1 MATITVPVEET
12 WHLEDIFA
20 DDASFEKAKQE
31 LSESL
36 PSLEQWSGRLGES
49 AATLADALE
58 QITATFKMLARL
70 RCYTALRSDRD
81 TRNVGNQALRQ
92 EIEMLATDVLRAIS
106 YLRPELLAME
116 EERIES
122 FITEEKRLDQHTFY
136 LRDLIRQKP
145 HVLEQGEEKIMAES
159 RLVTSGPPAL
169 YRVLHNAEL
178 PRPEVELE
186 SGERVL
192 LTPVN
197 FQKHR
202 TDPSRENRR
211 RIFPE
216 HFAAYNA
223 FKETLA
229 NNLSSTIKAHIF
241 HSRSRGYE
249 SCLAASLDGDN
260 VPTTV
265 YHNLIEQVHKHLP
278 LLHRYMELRRRALGV
293 ERLEYIDLH
302 CPLSDSPPNDLS
314 TAKAMETVRESLLPL
329 GDDYIAGLAEAFS
342 SRWIDWHPAPGKRAG
357 AYASGYAYDVHP
369 FVLINYSGD
378 YESVSTLAH
387 EMGHAMHSHFSNR
400 RQPYA
405 TADYSIFV
413 AEVASTLNEALLSR
427 RMIDEAVKSQ
437 DKIFYL
443 ASELDS
449 LRGTLFR
456 QTMFAEFELAIHEK
470 AERGEAVT
478 GEGLNELYLELLRR
492 YHGHDSGVMHIAE
505 DYAIEW
511 AAVPHFYY
519 NFYVYQYSTGV
530 IAANALASTLFQR
543 TPGSAESYI
552 EFLSAGGSDYPLEL
566 LRRAGVDLETEAPYE
581 AAFASLERLLDRLEN
596 LLEFSEEPGQR
607 R

>member
-1 MATITVPVEET
+1 LVTITVPVDET
-12 WHLEDIFA
+12 WHLEEIFA
-20 DDASFEKAKQE
+20 DDASFESAKRQ
-31 LSESL
+31 LSDSL
-36 PSLEQWSGRLGES
+36 PSLGQWSGRLDES

-58 QITATFKMLARL
+58 QITELFKGLARL

-81 TRNVGNQALRQ
+81 TCDVGNQALRQ
-92 EIEMLATDVLRAIS
+92 EIEILATDVLRSIS
-106 YLRPELLAME
+106 YLRPELLAMDEQQIEFFIAE
-116 EERIES
+116 EN
-122 FITEEKRLDQHTFY
+122 RLDQHAFY

-145 HVLEQGEEKIMAES
+145 HVLEPGEERIMAES
-159 RLVTSGPPAL
+159 RLVTSGAPAL

-186 SGERVL
+186 NGERVL
-192 LTPVN
+192 LTPVS

-241 HSRSRGYE
+241 SSRSRGYG

-260 VPTTV
+260 VPKAV
-265 YHNLIEQVHKHLP
+265 YHNLIEQVHRHLP
-278 LLHRYMELRRRALGV
+278 LLHRYMALRKKALGV

-314 TAKAMETVRESLLPL
+314 TAKAMEIVQESLSPL
-329 GDDYIAGLAEAFS
+329 GGEYTKGLEEAFAR
-342 SRWIDWHPAPGKRAG
+342 RWIDWHPAPGKRAG

-387 EMGHAMHSHFSNR
+387 EMGHAMHSYFSNR

-413 AEVASTLNEALLSR
+413 AEVASTLNEALLAQ
-427 RMIDEAVKSQ
+427 RMIDGATETR
-437 DKIFYL
+437 DRIFYL

-456 QTMFAEFELAIHEK
+456 QAMFAEFELAIHERV
-470 AERGEAVT
+470 ERGEAIT
-478 GEGLNELYLELLRR
+478 GERLNELYLELLRR

-505 DYAIEW
+505 DYAVEW

-530 IAANALASTLFQR
+530 IAANALASALFPQ
-543 TPGSAESYI
+543 TPGAAARYM

-566 LRRAGVDLETEAPYE
+566 LRRSGVDLETEAPYE
-581 AAFASLERLLDRLEN
+581 AAFASLQRLLDRLEN
-596 LLEFSEEPGQR
+596 LLEDR
-607 R
+607 V